1 MRELNWNAINGKD
14 KKYKIL
20 IWSLTLGINHG
31 WNVMNTGST

>member
-31 WNVMNTGST
+31 